1 MTYSIQDF
9 GLQHV
14 NEPLPVFTNMI
25 KNHIKLNECLKQVI
39 IDYRERY
46 PQTSNTNVK
55 AWHSKWTTHLQTNKF
70 QPLINEVINACS
82 FISKEYYR
90 CGNVEFNVIDLW
102 AIMYEQS
109 DYTVKHHHFPNQFAA
124 CYYVDVEDDCSPIV
138 FGGTLTITPKSGMLI
153 IWPGLLHHEVPPTNS
168 RRTVI
173 GMNILNKF
181 KMNYE

>member
-90 CGNVEFNVIDLW
+90 EENLEFNVVNLW
-102 AIMYEQS
+102 AMMYEKS
-109 DYTVKHHHFPNQFAA
+109 EYAVRHRHYPADFSAT
-124 CYYVDVEDDCSPIV
+124 YYVDVEPDCAPIV
-138 FGGTLTITPKSGMLI
+138 FDTLTITPKSGMLI